1 MSITKHTHIV
11 KFAQKTKHADVII
24 LRFSRKQTQTLK
36 IIFSL
41 EKNNSTKIGNKQQ
54 NRDMQLS
61 TCRVEDGLQ
70 ATQHY
75 R

>member
-11 KFAQKTKHADVII
+11 KFAHRTKHADVII

-41 EKNNSTKIGNKQQ
+41 KKIIAQK
-54 NRDMQLS
+54 
-61 TCRVEDGLQ
+61 
-70 ATQHY
+70 
-75 R
+75 